1 MASSD
6 QKAIK
11 FIDLFAGIGGFH
23 LAFQDYAR
31 CVFASEKDRYARIT
45 YQSNLAILSQYFN
58 DDITNIAPAD
68 IPDHDILCGGFPC
81 QAFSISGQQDG
92 LSDPRGQLIF
102 NVFDILRAKRPQAF
116 LLENVK
122 NLLHHNFGLTYQ
134 FIKNELIKCGYFVT
148 EKILNTCEYGNVP
161 QNRERVYIVG
171 FRDEALF
178 NAFRYP
184 QPVKLTV
191 SIQDLLDDE
200 VLERH
205 YFNHHK
211 FLMENVPMDGLIYQ
225 YRRSRELRANKKG
238 LCPTLTA
245 SCGTG
250 GFNAP
255 IIRTPAGVRRLTPA
269 ECLRFQG
276 FPPSFR
282 FPVAVSMMQQYRQV
296 GNTVSVPVVRAIA
309 AQMIEAM
316 NNPVRSVGRSIQ
328 GVQLSLI

>member
-1 MASSD
+1 MAND

-45 YQSNLAILSQYFN
+45 YRSNLAILSENFN

-102 NVFDILRAKRPQAF
+102 NVFDILRTKQPQAF

-148 EKILNTCEYGNVP
+148 EKILNTCEYGNV
-161 QNRERVYIVG
+161 
-171 FRDEALF
+171 
-178 NAFRYP
+178 P

-250 GFNAP
+250 GFNGP

-282 FPVAVSMMQQYRQV
+282 FPAAVSMMQQYRQV
-296 GNTVSVPVVRAIA
+296 GNTVSVPVVKAIA